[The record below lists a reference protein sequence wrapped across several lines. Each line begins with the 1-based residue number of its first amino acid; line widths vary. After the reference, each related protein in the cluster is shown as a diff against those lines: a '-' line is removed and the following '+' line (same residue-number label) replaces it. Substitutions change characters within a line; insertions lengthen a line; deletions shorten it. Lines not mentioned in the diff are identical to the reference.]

1 MNKKVGATVATLGV
15 AATVLLTGT
24 YAWQSLNQEALNE
37 ASAVVNPGGRLHD
50 DFDYNNDIKRIY
62 VENFGPIENFGGSIN
77 TCDTKWKY
85 AEQPFPWQIY

>member
-1 MNKKVGATVATLGV
+1 MKTCVDKKSLLHQIYQCEFTLIDINLYLDTHPDCERAISDYNCYANQLATLK
-15 AATVLLTGT
+15 
-24 YAWQSLNQEALNE
+24 Q
-37 ASAVVNPGGRLHD
+37 
-50 DFDYNNDIKRIY
+50 IY